1 MGVSSDQLWEERRFS
16 VQGSVDE
23 RFLLLL
29 VVCTELSVP
38 GSLEKRQCRGGRV
51 LLTLQSHGRLYCEAR
66 HGSPVGAAIAGSVA

>member
-23 RFLLLL
+23 YFVLLL

-38 GSLEKRQCRGGRV
+38 GSLEKRQCGGGRV
-51 LLTLQSHGRLYCEAR
+51 LTLQSHGRLYCEAR